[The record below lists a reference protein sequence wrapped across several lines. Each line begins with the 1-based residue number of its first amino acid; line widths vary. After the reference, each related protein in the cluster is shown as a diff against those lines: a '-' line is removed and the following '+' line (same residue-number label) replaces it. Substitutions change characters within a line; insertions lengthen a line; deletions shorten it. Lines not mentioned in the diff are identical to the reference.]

1 MPLERGEVSEPKD
14 LFRGSAYDFANAVES
29 AIGVRNGKDT
39 EVGLTKYTFVIA
51 GGRESKII
59 LDLLFP
65 DLEVLMSQVD
75 FDEGSYDA

>member
-29 AIGVRNGKDT
+29 AIGVRNDKDT
-39 EVGLTKYTFVIA
+39 EAGLTEDTFVIA
-51 GGRESKII
+51 GSRELKII
-59 LDLLFP
+59 LAFFFP